1 MLRRRRNFDQRERS
15 LSHEDPVTDGVLR
28 TYRTL
33 EVNAQRQAERTRMLA
48 LAMEEQRGQEAGC
61 WAVFHK
67 DLAVMLGDM
76 RNARGVLGELHEHT
90 WESADRSPEAMCEA
104 MRWSED
110 EGEKFL

>member
-1 MLRRRRNFDQRERS
+1 MKFHTMPVAVEDTADRNIAKLEGLR
-15 LSHEDPVTDGVLR
+15 
-28 TYRTL
+28 
-33 EVNAQRQAERTRMLA
+33 ALA

>member
-1 MLRRRRNFDQRERS
+1 MKFHTMLVAVEDTADRNITKLE
-15 LSHEDPVTDGVLR
+15 GLR
-28 TYRTL
+28 
-33 EVNAQRQAERTRMLA
+33 A

-76 RNARGVLGELHEHT
+76 RNARGVLDKLHEHT
-90 WESADRSPEAMCEA
+90 WQSADRSPEAM
-104 MRWSED
+104 RWSEE